1 MLQIENL
8 QKSFPGNSKER
19 VAAVRDV
26 SLNVAAGQL
35 FTLLGPSGCGKT
47 TTLRCIA
54 GLEHPDSGRLTIGD
68 VTVFDRAGNRLVPA
82 YRRAIGMVFQSYAIW
97 PHMTVYENVEF
108 PLSVAPRATR
118 LGKKER
124 SVLVHDA
131 LEIMGMGALASRSA
145 TQLSGGQQ
153 QRLALARAIVGKPK
167 LLLLDEPLSN
177 LDAKLRERMRFEI
190 KRLQT
195 ELGVTA
201 VYVTHDQGEALALS
215 DEIAIMRD
223 GVIIQ
228 QGSPNDIYDRPESD
242 FVADFIGSANL
253 LSGTALGKADKGG
266 EVTVALGD
274 GGATAVGISTVAL
287 EAGDPAVVV
296 VRPESIKAVPL
307 GTGDRPGSGEL
318 VGVVRARIFLGESA
332 DLLVETMGRE
342 VRIRVPAEDA
352 SFEPQTKVVMN
363 ISRRCLVLR
372 DSRELSGSAVGQQ

>member
-1 MLQIENL
+1 MLRIENL
-8 QKSFPGNSKER
+8 RKSFPGNTKER

-26 SLNVAAGQL
+26 SLTVSAGRL

-68 VTVFDRAGNRLVPA
+68 VTVFDGGGGKLVPA

-108 PLSVAPRATR
+108 PLAVAARQVR
-118 LGKKER
+118 LGKRER
-124 SVLVHDA
+124 AVLVNEA
-131 LEIMGMGALASRSA
+131 LETMGMSALASRSA

-195 ELGVTA
+195 ELGITA

-223 GVIIQ
+223 GVVVQ

-253 LSGTALGKADKGG
+253 LPGRAQTSAEKGG
-266 EVTVALGD
+266 EVTVGVSD
-274 GGATAVGISTVAL
+274 GVSVTGISTVPLA
-287 EAGDPAVVV
+287 AGDEAVLVI
-296 VRPESIKAVPL
+296 RPENVKATPL
-307 GTGDRPGSGEL
+307 RQGQRPAEGEFA
-318 VGVVRARIFLGESA
+318 GVVRARVFLGESA
-332 DLLVETMGRE
+332 DLLVETLGRE
-342 VRIRVPAEDA
+342 IRVRVPADQTA
-352 SFEPQTKVVMN
+352 FEAQTPVSLRV
-363 ISRRCLVLR
+363 SRRCLVLR
-372 DSRELSGSAVGQQ
+372 DSHATAAAGETR